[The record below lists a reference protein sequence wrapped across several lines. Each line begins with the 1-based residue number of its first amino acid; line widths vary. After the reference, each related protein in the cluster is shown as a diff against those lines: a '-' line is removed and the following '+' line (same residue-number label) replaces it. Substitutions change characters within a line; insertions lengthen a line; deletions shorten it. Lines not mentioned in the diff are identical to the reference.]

1 MLNGMLQLMVDESAR
16 QTLLSLVPWDMDNT
30 LQPGQVAHHVT
41 LAFKPDDDEADRL
54 RKQFAAGDA
63 TFHAKDVR
71 WSDHICAVFGT
82 VKVDGVELPE
92 ERHVTLAGT
101 VSPVKSN
108 DLKAGLT
115 GVESEPVTGKCGMKF
130 TEVSF

>member
-54 RKQFAAGDA
+54 RQQFSSGDVQF
-63 TFHAKDVR
+63 TAKEVR
-71 WSDHICAVFGT
+71 WDSSICALFGT
-82 VKVDGVELPE
+82 VTVDGELLPK
-92 ERHVTLAGT
+92 ERHITLGGN
-101 VSPVKSN
+101 VPPVRSN
-108 DLKAGLT
+108 DLQAGGP
-115 GVESEPVTGKCGMKF
+115 GVSVEPVKGNCGMKF

>member
-1 MLNGMLQLMVDESAR
+1 MLNGMLQLVVDEAAR
-16 QTLLSLVPWDMDNT
+16 SSLLSLVPWDLDNT
-30 LQPGQVAHHVT
+30 LKEGQRAHHAT
-41 LAFKPDDDEADRL
+41 LAFKPADDEAERL
-54 RKQFAAGDA
+54 RQQFSSGDVQF
-63 TFHAKDVR
+63 TAKEVR

-82 VKVDGVELPE
+82 VVVDGVELPE

-101 VSPVKSN
+101 VSPVRSN